1 MKFPETADDIES
13 EILISSDKSKE
24 LGDLRIRQL
33 IKILPKVNSEI
44 IVEGVIRIFEI
55 GKSVESN
62 SQDQEFAGKV
72 LEDIN
77 PTSKKDL
84 KEILQRVLKNW
95 DKSVE
100 QFPFSLR
107 DKRLTS
113 APKRINN
120 FAIFILFLFSANFS
134 EFLIFRSIVFGSAP
148 LSSNFLPSS

>member
-1 MKFPETADDIES
+1 MNFPETADDIES

-100 QFPFSLR
+100 QFPFWLR
-107 DKRLTS
+107 DNYGVNKLKETFADLELS
-113 APKRINN
+113 DYEADKLKTIKWWLQIN
-120 FAIFILFLFSANFS
+120 
-134 EFLIFRSIVFGSAP
+134 
-148 LSSNFLPSS
+148 